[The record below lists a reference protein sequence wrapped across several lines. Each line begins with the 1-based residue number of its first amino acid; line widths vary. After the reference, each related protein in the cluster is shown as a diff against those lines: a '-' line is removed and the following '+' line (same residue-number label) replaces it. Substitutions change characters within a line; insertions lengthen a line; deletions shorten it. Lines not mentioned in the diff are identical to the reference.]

1 MIRLSIVVLMFVGSI
16 ISFINITSAL
26 NSGLLRG
33 QEEKEASSTLKP
45 DKLFSPLP
53 YSSPQQS

>member
-1 MIRLSIVVLMFVGSI
+1 MFVGSI

-45 DKLFSPLP
+45 DTLFSPLP